1 MTEETAVPVRPTRN
15 RRQVWLAVAVT
26 QLVLAVLTVGAVT
39 LAYNTLNGNIED
51 GETINHQATKQPVA
65 AEDAGPMEPLNIL
78 ILGSDSR
85 SGDGNDID
93 GLGDIGERADT
104 TILMHVSANRKNAYG
119 VSLPRDAI
127 VDRPD
132 CMDADGEMAAGAEQV
147 MFNTAFSEGGA
158 QCAVQTVEALTG
170 IYIDHFL
177 VVDFNG
183 FKDMVEAINGVEVCL
198 PKQVND
204 TEHNIFLP
212 AGVQTLTGQDAL
224 NYVRERSILS
234 VTGDIGRMKRQQAF
248 IASMINKV
256 KSAGILSQPLSI
268 FNFLN
273 AATSSIEVDA
283 ELDSVGKL
291 ADLATQFRNTGLSDI
306 QFITV
311 PIAEYP
317 LDPNRL
323 IWTEQADELWA
334 RIMDDQQLGK
344 DFSATSIGADDSVG
358 SIDEPTQTPSAT
370 PTEEPSDT
378 PTTDDPTDE
387 PTTDPD
393 EEAAAE
399 AAAEARRQAGLCT

>member
-1 MTEETAVPVRPTRN
+1 M
-15 RRQVWLAVAVT
+15 WLTIALT
-26 QLVLAVLTVGAVT
+26 QALLAILTVGGVT
-39 LAYNTLNGNIED
+39 YAYRTLNDNIRD
-51 GETINHQATKQPVA
+51 GADIQHTLSKPKVEKQ
-65 AEDAGPMEPLNIL
+65 DAGPMEPLNIL
-78 ILGSDSR
+78 VLGSDSR

-104 TILMHVSANRKNAYG
+104 TILLHVSADRLNAYG

-132 CMDADGEMAAGAEQV
+132 CTDPDGTVVPGGSQV
-147 MFNTAFSEGGA
+147 MFNTAFAVGGA
-158 QCAVQTVEALTG
+158 QCTIQTVESLTG
-170 IYIDHFL
+170 IYVDHFV

-183 FKDMVEAINGVEVCL
+183 FKDMVEAINGVEVCI
-198 PKQVND
+198 P
-204 TEHNIFLP
+204 TEVDDPEHDIYLP

-248 IASMINKV
+248 IASMVNKV

-268 FNFLN
+268 FSFLN

-306 QFITV
+306 KFITV

-323 IWTEQADELWA
+323 IWTDEAADLWERVIA
-334 RIMDDQQLGK
+334 DQQLGK
-344 DFSATSIGADDSVG
+344 DFSENSIGADDSVG
-358 SIDEPTQTPSAT
+358 TVDEPTDSPTPD
-370 PTEEPSDT
+370 PTD
-378 PTTDDPTDE
+378 PTAGPTDE
-387 PTTDPD
+387 PTLDPED
-393 EEAAAE
+393 QAAADE
-399 AAAEARRQAGLCT
+399 RAQARLAAGLCA

>member
-1 MTEETAVPVRPTRN
+1 MTEETAVPVRPTRD
-15 RRQVWLAVAVT
+15 RRQVWLTVAVT

-39 LAYNTLNGNIED
+39 LAYNTLNGNIEE
-51 GETINHQATKQPVA
+51 GETINHQATKQRVA
-65 AEDAGPMEPLNIL
+65 AADAGPMEPLNIL

-85 SGDGNDID
+85 AGDGNDID

-104 TILMHVSANRKNAYG
+104 TILMHVSADRRNAYG

-132 CMDADGEMAAGAEQV
+132 CMDADGEMAAGEAQV
-147 MFNTAFSEGGA
+147 MFNTAFSVGGA
-158 QCAVQTVEALTG
+158 QCAVQTVESLTG

-198 PKQVND
+198 PKEVND
-204 TEHNIFLP
+204 PEHDIFLP

-234 VTGDIGRMKRQQAF
+234 ATGDIGRMKRQQAF

-283 ELDSVGKL
+283 DLDSVGKL

-306 QFITV
+306 SFITV

-358 SIDEPTQTPSAT
+358 SIDEPTET
-370 PTEEPSDT
+370 
-378 PTTDDPTDE
+378 PTDE
-387 PTTDPD
+387 PSDEPTGEPTDAPTTDEPTLDPD
-393 EEAAAE
+393 DQ
-399 AAAEARRQAGLCT
+399 AAAEARDQARLAAGLCT